1 MKYKWCGSIL
11 DSNFRRKFMKS
22 LQIKAGIVAVA
33 MVVAMSATS
42 TTSASAAKSKK
53 WCKGV
58 DIAAFPGGPQGGVF
72 ANNVYNGYKQAAK
85 DLGANVKYYFSDWDP
100 NKMISQMKEAIAM
113 KPDGMAIYG
122 FGGPESTGPIVDQA
136 FKKGIIVTSL
146 NSELTA
152 LQAKYAAQ
160 GFGYVG
166 AELHK
171 AGVDLAEQ
179 IITRAKLKGGD
190 SAFVWGLQGA
200 AGDRAQRTV
209 GVIDGFEAKGITVIY
224 QEIDQATNTTPAA
237 GGPTFAGIMAKNPE
251 IKAVVT
257 DHGGL
262 TATAATYMKAANLK
276 PGSVYFAG
284 FDLSPATVTAIESGY
299 LQLIIDQQPWLQGY
313 LPILNIC
320 LTKKFGFSG
329 LTVNTSGGFV
339 DKSNIKIAKPLAIK
353 EIR

>member
-1 MKYKWCGSIL
+1 
-11 DSNFRRKFMKS
+11 MKS
-22 LQIKAGIVAVA
+22 LQIKAGLVAVA
-33 MVVAMSATS
+33 MVAAMTVSTAGSAV
-42 TTSASAAKSKK
+42 SASAAPTR
-53 WCKGV
+53 WCTGV
-58 DIAAFPGGPQGGVF
+58 KIAAFPGGPQGGVF
-72 ANNVYNGYKQAAK
+72 ANNVYNGYKQAAA
-85 DLGANVKYYFSDWDP
+85 DLGATVQYYFSDWDS
-100 NKMISQMKEAIAM
+100 NKMISQMKEAVAT
-113 KPDGMAIYG
+113 KPHGMAIYG
-122 FGGPESTGPIVDQA
+122 FGGPEATAPIVDDA

-152 LQAKYAAQ
+152 LQAKYAAK

-166 AELHK
+166 AELLK
-171 AGVDLAEQ
+171 AGKDLANE
-179 IITRAKLKGGD
+179 IITRAALKSGD
-190 SAFVWGLQGA
+190 TAFVWGLKGA

-209 GVIDGFEAKGITVIY
+209 GVIVGFEAKGIKVIY

-237 GGPTFAGIMAKNPE
+237 GAPTFAGIMAKNPE

-262 TATAATYMKAANLK
+262 TATAATYMKAANIK
-276 PGSVYFAG
+276 AGEVYFAG

-299 LQLIIDQQPWLQGY
+299 LQLIIDQQPFLQGY

-329 LTVNTSGGFV
+329 LSVNTSGGFV
-339 DKSNIKIAKPLAIK
+339 DKTNVKIAKPLAIK